1 MIEKF
6 GYEQEFKR
14 TLSLR
19 DLVIF
24 GMVFMAPVSS
34 MTLFGIMSVTSQG
47 HNVLAYLFAFVA
59 MLLTALSYGKM
70 VEAFPVAGS
79 TYSYTQ
85 RAIDPKLGFIA
96 GWVMLLD
103 YFLIPMFLYVVS
115 ANFANA
121 LLPAVPFWVWIL
133 IYVVPVT
140 LVNYR
145 GVEVAAKVNIF
156 MAALMVA
163 AIIAFVIAAIHT
175 ASADSQVPLFNLKA
189 IYNNETFSL
198 SAVVAGSAMA
208 VLSYLGFDGITTLTE
223 EVNTSTKKIK
233 RAILLAC
240 VLQTVLYIAVSYFGL
255 LFTPDYAAVSNP
267 ETAFFDLASIV
278 GGEGLQTFISF
289 VIIVS
294 GAATALAGQSSAS
307 RLLYGMGRDKLLPA
321 KVFSHLHPQYKTPS
335 YSIIFMGVIGCVG
348 AMLIP
353 MEILAEMVTFGGIFG
368 FICVNL
374 SVFVHFYI
382 KRRER
387 NFFTNLLFPLLG
399 VAICGYI
406 LFSLSEI
413 GKIVGFS
420 WMGLGI
426 AYLAIRSMLSNNFKQ
441 LLEKNSLINPEA
453 NELEDTDDNVAL
465 TNS

>member
-6 GYEQEFKR
+6 GYQQELKR

-47 HNVLAYLFAFVA
+47 HNVLAYLFGFIA
-59 MLLTALSYGKM
+59 MLFTAISYGKM

-115 ANFANA
+115 ASFASA
-121 LLPAVPFWVWIL
+121 LIPAVPFWVWIL
-133 IYVVPVT
+133 IYVIPVT
-140 LVNYR
+140 IVNYR
-145 GVEVAAKVNIF
+145 GVEVAAKVNVF
-156 MAALMVA
+156 MAGLMVA
-163 AIIAFVIAAIHT
+163 AIIAFVIAAVRAT
-175 ASADSQVPLFNLKA
+175 GDGQVPLFNLKA
-189 IYNNETFSL
+189 VYNSELFSMD
-198 SAVVAGSAMA
+198 SVVAGSAMA
-208 VLSYLGFDGITTLTE
+208 VLSYLGFDGITTLSE
-223 EVNTSTKKIK
+223 EVNTSTRKV
-233 RAILLAC
+233 RVAILLAC
-240 VLQTVLYIAVSYFGL
+240 VLQTVLYLAVSYFGI
-255 LFTPDYAAVSNP
+255 LFSPDYTAIGNP
-267 ETAFFDLASIV
+267 DTAFFELAFTV
-278 GGEGLQTFISF
+278 GGEALQTFISM

-307 RLLYGMGRDKLLPA
+307 RLLYGMGRDKLIPA
-321 KVFSHLHPQYKTPS
+321 SVFSYLHPTYKTPT
-335 YSIIFMGVIGCVG
+335 YSILIMGIVG
-348 AMLIP
+348 AAGAVLIP
-353 MEILAEMVTFGGIFG
+353 MNVLADMVTFGGIFG

-382 KRRER
+382 KRGER
-387 NFFTNLLFPLLG
+387 NPVTHLLFPLFG

-406 LFSLSEI
+406 LLNLSEI
-413 GKIVGFS
+413 GQIVGFS
-420 WMGLGI
+420 WMGAGI
-426 AYLAIRSMLSNNFKQ
+426 AYLVIRSMLSSNFKQ
-441 LLEKNSLINPEA
+441 LLEKNSLINPDCH
-453 NELEDTDDNVAL
+453 ELEDKVAAGNL
-465 TNS
+465 